1 MAMENQHDIIK
12 ITNWKKWRKQTR
24 KTGTE
29 GAQTWALLCFPRPTY
44 SVYTLVG
51 RPILSL
57 NTRAGGSGYTWK
69 LVSVVKS
76 FWKNDPRLFLRNSLF
91 CHRTLILYSLEISC
105 YFFLYKMCPCFVS
118 FFHCA
123 ILERRGGGG
132 DLEIRS
138 TKVQQC
144 TATHLTGW
152 SNWLFEAAKLEK
164 QHGTCVSEA
173 SLALRE
179 KKNGSIICLIR

>member
-1 MAMENQHDIIK
+1 MAMENQHSIIK

-118 FFHCA
+118 FFRCA
-123 ILERRGGGG
+123 ILERRGGGWPR
-132 DLEIRS
+132 DSFHKS
-138 TKVQQC
+138 TAMHSHSSDRMIKLIIWSC
-144 TATHLTGW
+144 KARKTARYMCKRGLIST
-152 SNWLFEAAKLEK
+152 E
-164 QHGTCVSEA
+164 
-173 SLALRE
+173 RE
-179 KKNGSIICLIR
+179 KKWFHNMFN